1 MLFNSRWNDMIKE
14 IKASY
19 CNLMGA
25 LIETY
30 ISCWSYPNEFIFQHA
45 FPNAETL
52 TIIYAHSNV
61 IIS

>member
-1 MLFNSRWNDMIKE
+1 MLFNSLWNDMIRE

-25 LIETY
+25 LIQTY
-30 ISCWSYPNEFIFQHA
+30 ISYWFYPNEFIFQQA

-52 TIIYAHSNV
+52 TIIYAHSK
-61 IIS
+61 